1 MCETD
6 STDPCRIVTLI
17 IERPRG
23 NKRIDDYER
32 FSRQRVT
39 LLRAA
44 DGFRNPPFEQ
54 MMPAQCARPSRSK
67 RTLTISPG
75 SLSRWLIR
83 LRRRKSTTWK
93 KSLAGIPRYHLSRK
107 RWVSASDKKI
117 ARPLP
122 LTRIA
127 KCNES
132 VVRAPPRHNAPDI
145 RIHISR
151 TLIVPVTVTSR
162 VMVAPAPP

>member
-1 MCETD
+1 MCESD
-6 STDPCRIVTLI
+6 STDPRRIVTLI
-17 IERPRG
+17 IERPSG

-32 FSRQRVT
+32 FSWQRVT

-54 MMPAQCARPSRSK
+54 IMPAQCARPSRSK
-67 RTLTISPG
+67 RTLTISPV

-83 LRRRKSTTWK
+83 LRRKSTTWK
-93 KSLAGIPRYHLSRK
+93 KSPAKIPRYRLSRE

-122 LTRIA
+122 RTRIA
-127 KCNES
+127 KCNGS
-132 VVRAPPRHNAPDI
+132 ATCVPPSTMRYTYTYV
-145 RIHISR
+145 SR
-151 TLIVPVTVTSR
+151 TLIVPVTVTSC
-162 VMVAPAPP
+162 VMVAPVPP